1 MNDYKAENLD
11 ERLTPEDSLM
21 NKNNEF
27 KDSYD
32 FQSQNDA
39 NIIGNRSLRTF
50 NFGKGYGGTIVLG
63 GTLNGNG
70 EMVLRSESGGTI
82 FTGDKDGHHYFNAGS
97 VESIRMDLTG
107 FHAYGTAGTSTEYIK
122 VDNTGFHAYG
132 TIGTATTLDEQ
143 VRVDKSGFH
152 AYGTGGTSEE
162 LVKVDN
168 VGFHAYGTIGTAGV
182 LEEQV
187 RMDEIGFHAYGTAGT
202 ADEKLRIEEGG
213 IYAYGSIPAVMQFRG
228 LSSDTVSYGEIG
240 FSTVHDAFVVAPGN
254 NKHLYLTASSGTSEI
269 ALYST
274 NSALVYGSAVGIT
287 GTSGILMKSEGTNE
301 YYFYN
306 PSISNYQTLTMDQ
319 NKTAIARLSDGYRAL
334 YCIESPEVWFMDFY
348 EKEVDPLFIE
358 ATEEP
363 YHKITCDDGWVQI
376 WGKRKGHKERFANK
390 TEREFVENNK
400 FWSTPSRRA
409 NEK

>member
-168 VGFHAYGTIGTAGV
+168 VGLHGYLIGGTETLRVGPAGIQGFGEDGHTFTFYDYNEVEKGFMGYSEGFPGEGTNSFIFSSPQGINMYFLADYFWAAGTKSS
-182 LEEQV
+182 
-187 RMDEIGFHAYGTAGT
+187 DTACIIAAPEGT
-202 ADEKLRIEEGG
+202 ADISLVATGDVNVSATNFKVNGAPKE
-213 IYAYGSIPAVMQFRG
+213 AV
-228 LSSDTVSYGEIG
+228 V
-240 FSTVHDAFVVAPGN
+240 P
-254 NKHLYLTASSGTSEI
+254 TS
-269 ALYST
+269 
-274 NSALVYGSAVGIT
+274 
-287 GTSGILMKSEGTNE
+287 K
-301 YYFYN
+301 
-306 PSISNYQTLTMDQ
+306 
-319 NKTAIARLSDGYRAL
+319 GYKAL
-334 YCIESPEVWFMDFY
+334 YCTESPEVWFMDFCDDK
-348 EKEVDPLFIE
+348 EKIDPLFLE
-358 ATEEP
+358 ATEG
-363 YHKITCDDGWVQI
+363 KMKFIKCDDGTYQVWRR
-376 WGKRKGHKERFANK
+376 RKGFANK
-390 TEREFVENNK
+390 RFEQKTKEEFDKNYK
-400 FWSTPSRRA
+400 FWKTPY
-409 NEK
+409 ETT